1 MNLAFDAR
9 SLYPAVDY
17 KKELDGLKRAFA
29 KLPKDRETAIRV
41 LAATGMHSPKT
52 GKLKKQFR

>member
-1 MNLAFDAR
+1 MNISSGSLA
-9 SLYPAVDY
+9 LYPSVNY
-17 KKELDGLKRAFA
+17 KKELAAMKRAFA